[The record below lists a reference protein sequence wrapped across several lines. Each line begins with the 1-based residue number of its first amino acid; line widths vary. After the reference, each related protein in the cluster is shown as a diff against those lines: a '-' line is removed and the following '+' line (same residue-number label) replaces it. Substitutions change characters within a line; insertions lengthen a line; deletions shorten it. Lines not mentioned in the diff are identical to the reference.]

1 MFMFPIAVVLTVK
14 FSNKSKL
21 KCLNVIDSHAFE
33 WEWETKIYF
42 KL

>member
-1 MFMFPIAVVLTVK
+1 MFPIAVLLTVK

-33 WEWETKIYF
+33 WETKIYF